1 MIISDEWGG
10 KKKQTM
16 YWTGQTGF
24 LSLSE
29 SKGGKSVV
37 KVERVKNTLLTVV
50 EAEKGSPLWEMC
62 FYGTVD
68 IILWTK

>member
-1 MIISDEWGG
+1 MRGE
-10 KKKQTM
+10 KKTNDVLN
-16 YWTGQTGF
+16 WTNRF

-50 EAEKGSPLWEMC
+50 EAEKGSPL
-62 FYGTVD
+62 
-68 IILWTK
+68 